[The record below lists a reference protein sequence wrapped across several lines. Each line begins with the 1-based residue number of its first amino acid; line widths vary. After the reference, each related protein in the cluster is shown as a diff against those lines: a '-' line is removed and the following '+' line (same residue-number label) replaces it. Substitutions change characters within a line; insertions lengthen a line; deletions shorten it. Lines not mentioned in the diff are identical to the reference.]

1 MMASTSSKLLMWMLW
16 VAFASG
22 QQGDGFLKLRNL
34 TNATSQQHL
43 RGQPGEM
50 EKVRS
55 TVSGVEMGTSIT
67 FGPGSSKR
75 YCRGTKFDNC
85 MTEPYGNGGYVL
97 ERGIPTSHECAK
109 RCMQASWCVGFNYA
123 VGDNPSRGP
132 DWEAGSCQLLSKLLE
147 VDTAVENL
155 VSYKVLRCE
164 ACLGSAIEADSTI
177 RAAARIANAIYDQRP
192 TGVIETRLDDW
203 WLVGE
208 HYVKEG
214 NKDYTAAVYKKENSV
229 TCALVFAGPDD
240 VQAWQ
245 KNFDDK
251 PGPTCEEQYAPF
263 TRGFWNEYLGLVS
276 HATWAEQMQPYLQ
289 QCCCIIATGHSMGGA
304 LATIASTC
312 HRPSPGTKDGN
323 DVFPE
328 AINGWYVHGLITFG
342 APKPFVTDSAGGALL
357 LPDCLPGFRFYASSS
372 TNDDPIPWFPA
383 VAGLGEPDDRFHPT
397 VQRVNLHSTVFG
409 KQKAISA
416 CRGWQSR
423 PLGISNLELHSMSQT
438 YLPWI
443 LEMY

>member
-67 FGPGSSKR
+67 FSRGSGRR
-75 YCRGTKFDNC
+75 YCRGTLSPPLFGGVTSDNC
-85 MTEPYGNGGYVL
+85 QDQYGNGEYVL
-97 ERGIPTSHECAK
+97 ERDIPTSHECAK

-123 VGDNPSRGP
+123 VGDNPSHGP
-132 DWEAGSCQLLSKLLE
+132 DWEAGSCQLLSKLVE
-147 VDTAVENL
+147 IHTAVENV
-155 VSYKVLRCE
+155 VSYKVLSCPT
-164 ACLGSAIEADSTI
+164 CLASAIEAASTI

-208 HYVKEG
+208 HFVAEG
-214 NKDYTAAVYKKENSV
+214 SKHYTAAVYKKQNSV
-229 TCALVFAGPDD
+229 TCMLVFAGTDETAD
-240 VQAWQ
+240 WS
-245 KNFDDK
+245 NNLN
-251 PGPTCEEQYAPF
+251 YARSRSSCSSEYSHF
-263 TRGFWNEYLGLVS
+263 TTGFWDEYQAYVS
-276 HATWAEQMQPYLQ
+276 HETWARQIEPYLQ
-289 QCCCIIATGHSMGGA
+289 QCCCVIATGHSLGGA
-304 LATIASTC
+304 VATIASTC
-312 HRPSPGTKDGN
+312 HRTS
-323 DVFPE
+323 PE
-328 AINGWYVHGLITFG
+328 AKNGWYVHGLITFG

-357 LPDCLPGFRFYASSS
+357 LPDCLPGFRFYAS
-372 TNDDPIPWFPA
+372 TVVADDPIPWFP
-383 VAGLGEPDDRFHPT
+383 VATTGLLRTFAHPNLK
-397 VQRVNLHSTVFG
+397 RVNLADTPWG
-409 KQKAISA
+409 KQKVIVA
-416 CRGWQSR
+416 CGESQWKFAGFASR
-423 PLGISNLELHSMSQT
+423 PLHNMNRT

-443 LEMY
+443 LELY